1 MGYTNYLR
9 NKRAFD
15 DVEWKAL
22 TADVKNLLKN
32 CGVPIGNAAGRVG
45 SKPVFNSDIIMFNGI
60 EDDGHETAC
69 VTKAA
74 CSFDFCKT
82 AHKPYDKVVVEFYKL
97 IRKYDPN
104 VELSSDGGDEIF
116 NTDLK
121 KIKVNDQWTY
131 LTGKHNVK
139 VGDKVILPPTPYS
152 VGETWEGVVTAIG
165 SSYTGPCKT
174 ILGVKAEPAP
184 SLTLK
189 QKIAGHLG
197 DVFAI
202 HDEAANASA
211 REIMDIIQDHLSS

>member
-1 MGYTNYLR
+1 MGYTHYYR

-22 TADVKNLLKN
+22 TADVKNLLAN
-32 CGVPIGNAAGRVG
+32 CGVPLANGHGDIGT
-45 SKPVFNSDIIMFNGI
+45 KPVFTKNHIMFNGI

-74 CSFDFCKT
+74 CNFDFCKT

-104 VELSSDGGDEIF
+104 VQLSSDGGDEIF
-116 NTDLK
+116 NIDLK

-131 LTGKHNVK
+131 LAGKHDVK
-139 VGDKVILPPTPYS
+139 VGDVVILPPTPYS

-184 SLTLK
+184 SLTLE
-189 QKIAGHLG
+189 QKIAEYLG
-197 DVFAI
+197 DEFAI
-202 HDEAANASA
+202 HDEATNTAA
-211 REIMDIIQDHLSS
+211 RQIMKIVQDHLSS